1 MNISAINCTPIK
13 PKVSFGDV
21 EHKNFDAEKLH
32 DMATD
37 LNERSVDSKDIKKPI
52 AVVASLAALAG
63 IAYGGGKKIA
73 TGANVIY
80 EKVAAAAKPAIK
92 ETADDVAQA
101 AKNTNLGVV
110 LEDGLKKASSIAS
123 QAISKVR
130 VPASEEITVLTKS
143 QHLRNKSADILEK
156 GLNIAKNAYKKVAYS
171 GIADD
176 IVGAARSQAAL
187 ENVAGVIGLATVVP
201 EIVARDANDDGVND
215 IMQKSQNAYT
225 SKEEQIKA
233 AADNLGAVSDIVQM
247 FT

>member
-32 DMATD
+32 NMATD
-37 LNERSVDSKDIKKPI
+37 LNERSVDSKDIKKPL

-101 AKNTNLGVV
+101 AKKANLGVV
-110 LEDGLKKASSIAS
+110 LEDGLKKASSLATKGIDKLKINP
-123 QAISKVR
+123 QQT
-130 VPASEEITVLTKS
+130 TVLSKKDI
-143 QHLRNKSADILEK
+143 LRNKAANILEK
-156 GLNIAKNAYKKVAYS
+156 GLNLAKAGYKKVAYS

-176 IVGAARSQAAL
+176 IVGAARSQAAF
-187 ENVAGVIGLATVVP
+187 ENLAGAVGLATVVP
-201 EIVARDANDDGVND
+201 EIISRDADGNGVKD
-215 IMQKSQNAYT
+215 IMETTQNAYT
-225 SKEEQIKA
+225 AKEDQIKEA
-233 AADNLGAVSDIVQM
+233 AANLGAVSDIVQM

>member
-92 ETADDVAQA
+92 ETADDVAQV

-123 QAISKVR
+123 QAISN
-130 VPASEEITVLTKS
+130 
-143 QHLRNKSADILEK
+143 LRNKSADILEK